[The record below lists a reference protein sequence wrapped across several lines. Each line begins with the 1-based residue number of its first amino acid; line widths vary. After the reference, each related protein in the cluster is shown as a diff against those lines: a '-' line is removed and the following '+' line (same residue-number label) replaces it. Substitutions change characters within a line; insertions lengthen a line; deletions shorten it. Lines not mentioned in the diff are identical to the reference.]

1 MKRARGLIVG
11 AIVVALVAVALAAA
25 DLVARNLT
33 EQAVARQAQS
43 ELGLSTPPE
52 VSLSGWPF
60 LVHAATRT
68 FPSAKISIESMP
80 LNSGD
85 TSITVTS
92 VEATATD
99 ISPQGNGYVVGHAEG
114 TGLVTYAA
122 LSQAASRTI
131 TSAGG
136 GRIAIAVDVSGV
148 QATVTGTPTL
158 DTSAKTVSLADSTI
172 SFGGVEVPS
181 ILSQQIL
188 DMFID
193 PISVKDDQFTVTS
206 LTTGDAGITFTATA
220 DNVQI
225 SGS

>member
-1 MKRARGLIVG
+1 M
-11 AIVVALVAVALAAA
+11 AVALAAA
-25 DLVARNLT
+25 DLVARNLA
-33 EQAVARQAQS
+33 EQAVAHQAQT
-43 ELGLSTPPE
+43 ELGLPAPPK
-52 VSLSGWPF
+52 VSLGGWPF
-60 LVHAATRT
+60 LVNAATRT
-68 FPSAKISIESMP
+68 FPSAKVSIDSMP
-80 LNSGD
+80 LTSGD
-85 TSITVTS
+85 RSITVSS
-92 VEATATD
+92 VEATATN
-99 ISPQGNGYVVGHAEG
+99 ISPQGNGYVIGHAEG

-122 LSQAASRTI
+122 LSQAASRTV

-148 QATVTGTPTL
+148 KATVTGTPTL
-158 DTSAKTVSLADSTI
+158 DASAKTLSLADSTI

-193 PISVKDDQFTVTS
+193 PIPVKDDRFTVTS
-206 LTTGDAGITFTATA
+206 LTTGDAGITFAAAA